1 MSKLYCMVNYIL
13 KIRNLIQNN
22 KFRTF
27 LFILFVLFGTQVKA
41 FVPRPD
47 KVVICVLE
55 NHGFPQIIGS
65 ASAPYINHLAGI
77 GANMVEFYALTHP
90 SQPNYIMLFS
100 GDNQGVTTDNVP
112 TGTPW
117 TVPNLGAS
125 LLNAGFTFGG
135 YSEDLP
141 GVGSNVASSGGYAR
155 KHNPW
160 VNWQGTGTN
169 QIPSSCN
176 MPLTMFPTDFN
187 QLPDLSF
194 VVPNQDND
202 MHNGSDPARIVVG
215 DEWVRTHLEAYVNW
229 AMTHNSL
236 FILTFDEDNNL
247 YQNRIPTIF
256 VGPMVQP
263 GTYMVN
269 GYHHYDHLRTLEEMY
284 GLPYA
289 GASASAEPILEVW
302 NTTGIQNPSGNGIRA
317 IVYPN
322 PVRSES
328 NLMISSD
335 GEFPGTG
342 LEFHVYDVLGNVVR
356 KIIIPD
362 FSTSTSLLFHKEGL
376 TAGVY
381 YWRIFQKNRVLSAG
395 KLVIE

>member
-1 MSKLYCMVNYIL
+1 MKSSTP
-13 KIRNLIQNN
+13 
-22 KFRTF
+22 TF
-27 LFILFVLFGTQVKA
+27 LPALGRNTINLFFILSLFYINNSYSAVIPK
-41 FVPRPD
+41 PD

-55 NHGFPQIIGS
+55 NHGYPQVIGAS
-65 ASAPYINHLAGI
+65 AAPYINQLANM

-100 GDNQGVTTDNVP
+100 GENQGVTTDAVP
-112 TGTPW
+112 SGTPW
-117 TVPNLGAS
+117 SVPNLGAS
-125 LLNAGFTFGG
+125 LIDAGYTFGG

-141 GVGSNVASSGGYAR
+141 GVGSNVASSGAYAR

-176 MPLTMFPTDFN
+176 MPMTMFPTDFN

-202 MHNGSDPARIVVG
+202 MHNGSDPARITVA
-215 DEWVRTHLEAYVNW
+215 DDWVRYHLEAYVNW

-247 YQNRIPTIF
+247 YSNRIPTIF

-263 GTYMVN
+263 GNYLVN
-269 GYHHYDHLRTLEEMY
+269 GYHHYDHLRTLEDMY

-289 GASASAEPILEVW
+289 GASVSATTITEIW
-302 NTTGIQNPSGNGIRA
+302 TTTGIKNPGGNVIRS
-317 IVYPN
+317 IIYPN
-322 PVRSES
+322 PVKSES
-328 NLMISSD
+328 TILMSTAENKQFENLN
-335 GEFPGTG
+335 
-342 LEFHVYDVLGNVVR
+342 LLVYDILGNVVR
-356 KIIIPD
+356 KQLIPD
-362 FSTSTSLLFHKEGL
+362 FTGSITLPFRKDELSTGM
-376 TAGVY
+376 Y
-381 YWRIFQKNRVLSAG
+381 YWRIYGKEQLLSSG
-395 KLVIE
+395 KVVVE